1 MKKLLL
7 LLVVAM
13 LASCS
18 QVPEDKVNATAGVNT
33 ISVDIPQTRT
43 ALGGKNEDG
52 FYSVYWSAE
61 DKLVTNGAPSTAIT
75 IGEGG
80 SSAQFTYE
88 IINAPFKL
96 TYPYTEGSLCSGD
109 RPTVVF
115 AAEQNYAEGT
125 FGVGY
130 APMCGYN
137 EGLSTTVLKHLAG
150 VLRIS
155 LTGST
160 TLSKIEIVAAD
171 GVALAGEFDVDCQT
185 GDITPIEGTIS
196 NKVTY
201 VANQG
206 LSEVEKSFFVVVP
219 KGNLGTCKVILTD
232 NGGSHMNLTWNGK
245 DVKGGIV
252 REFKPF
258 AFQVGVSFELGGL
271 PAEDDEVYIP
281 EPNNS
286 EIWYTSSNDAVVT
299 PNSSAFDANIVSNTY
314 VNGMGVITFDAPITT
329 IGYSAFHS
337 CENLESV
344 TLSNAITQIGDR
356 AFQECPKLS
365 AFYGNLASADS
376 RCVILDGVLE
386 GFAPAGLTEYT
397 IPDGVTAIGDYVFA
411 HCPNL
416 TSVTIPDTVAAVGC
430 GSFAGCS
437 SLSAF
442 YGKYVASDNRCLII
456 DNELKSFAPAGLN
469 EYSIPDGVTSIGGWA
484 FAYCYTLAS
493 VTIPA
498 RVTSIG
504 DAAFGYCESL
514 TAVKCKPTTPP
525 TIGNMLFHEAN
536 SALVIYVP
544 ASSNSR
550 VLNAYKTANN
560 WSAYQDRIQEEDGL
574 IAVEDMTGETET
586 GKLEF

>member
-1 MKKLLL
+1 
-7 LLVVAM
+7 
-13 LASCS
+13 
-18 QVPEDKVNATAGVNT
+18 
-33 ISVDIPQTRT
+33 
-43 ALGGKNEDG
+43 
-52 FYSVYWSAE
+52 
-61 DKLVTNGAPSTAIT
+61 
-75 IGEGG
+75 
-80 SSAQFTYE
+80 
-88 IINAPFKL
+88 
-96 TYPYTEGSLCSGD
+96 
-109 RPTVVF
+109 
-115 AAEQNYAEGT
+115 
-125 FGVGY
+125 
-130 APMCGYN
+130 
-137 EGLSTTVLKHLAG
+137 
-150 VLRIS
+150 
-155 LTGST
+155 
-160 TLSKIEIVAAD
+160 
-171 GVALAGEFDVDCQT
+171 
-185 GDITPIEGTIS
+185 
-196 NKVTY
+196 
-201 VANQG
+201 
-206 LSEVEKSFFVVVP
+206 
-219 KGNLGTCKVILTD
+219 
-232 NGGSHMNLTWNGK
+232 
-245 DVKGGIV
+245 
-252 REFKPF
+252 
-258 AFQVGVSFELGGL
+258 
-271 PAEDDEVYIP
+271 
-281 EPNNS
+281 
-286 EIWYTSSNDAVVT
+286 
-299 PNSSAFDANIVSNTY
+299 
-314 VNGMGVITFDAPITT
+314 MGVITFDAPITT

-411 HCPNL
+411 HCSNL

-514 TAVKCKPTTPP
+514 TAVECKPTTPP

-574 IAVEDMTGETET
+574 IAVEDMIGETET